1 MSSVIEIDT
10 CKEKNNIKTKY
21 SKINQINQI
30 NIDKLTN
37 KKNNE
42 NQKNNEN
49 KKNNENQKNN
59 ENHNN
64 ITQNNIFD
72 YISYVKYKVPEIKAL
87 LKQHKLKTSGTKK
100 ILILRLINY
109 LKKVNAKEILLNLVK
124 QYLFKR
130 YIKCKGPA
138 LIKRDLCVNSTDFYT
153 FQSIRDIS
161 FNEFISYT
169 DSNNITYGF
178 NIVSLYNL
186 LVKSANKENPYD
198 RKTIPVSVIKN
209 IKHLLKYS
217 KKYNN
222 KIDIHIEK
230 DALLDKHERLKL
242 KAIELFQEINI
253 LGNNV
258 NYEWFWNLSLTKTKL
273 FIKTLW
279 QLWVRLRLTSDVK
292 YKICPNH
299 KRLFDR
305 YLTFYDYTLYD
316 IKKLACKYIEHLIKT
331 GEDIEYKKL
340 GASYILCSLTYVSE
354 NAANAFPWLYDAVF
368 NINEPV

>member
-1 MSSVIEIDT
+1 MSNVIEIDA
-10 CKEKNNIKTKY
+10 CKEKKNIKKKN

-30 NIDKLTN
+30 NQPNKTN
-37 KKNNE
+37 FSNIE
-42 NQKNNEN
+42 NH
-49 KKNNENQKNN
+49 
-59 ENHNN
+59 ENHNK
-64 ITQNNIFD
+64 ITQTNIFD
-72 YISYVKYKVPEIKAL
+72 YLSYIKYKVPEIKLL

-100 ILILRLINY
+100 LLILRLINY
-109 LKKVNAKEILLNLVK
+109 LKKVNAKKKILNLIK

-138 LIKRDLCVNSTDFYT
+138 LIKRNLCINSTDFYT
-153 FQSIRDIS
+153 FQSIRDIN
-161 FNEFISYT
+161 FDEFISYT
-169 DSNNITYGF
+169 NSDNITYGF
-178 NIVSLYNL
+178 NIVSIYNL
-186 LVKSANKENPYD
+186 LVKSVDKVNPYD
-198 RKTIPVSVIKN
+198 RKNIPVSVIKN

-217 KKYNN
+217 QKYNN
-222 KIDIHIEK
+222 KINIHIEK
-230 DALLDKHERLKL
+230 DTLLDKNERLKL

-258 NYEWFWNLSLTKTKL
+258 NYEWFWNLSLTKTKV

-279 QLWVRLRLTSDVK
+279 QLWIKLQLTSDVK
-292 YKICPNH
+292 NKICPNH

-354 NAANAFPWLYDAVF
+354 NAASAFPWLYDAVF
-368 NINEPV
+368 NINETI